1 MSASLESRPYA
12 MPQTARIAATRGVGL
27 AIVHADSGRLWVQR
41 DLGKRAQTGRDDGLL
56 SITFETQKVGE
67 DHRSNVLGALPEVV
81 DDEILPRVRD
91 RLHTTDGLVS
101 TDTLRFDHR
110 GKHIEYAVAVAVFNG
125 SEEPFSP
132 HVVEEAAPFGWLD
145 PQGFLGRD
153 DIRPLARHAV
163 GHLTDNGIL
172 AQKIAEFHDPDYPT
186 ELIIPK
192 GFEVAAFHER
202 REQTHDMIPGVLY
215 PIT

>member
-1 MSASLESRPYA
+1 MSASLESRSYTL
-12 MPQTARIAATRGVGL
+12 PQTDRTAATRGVGL

-41 DLGKRAQTGRDDGLL
+41 DLGKRAQTGRDAGLL
-56 SITFETQKVGE
+56 SITFETQKHGE
-67 DHRSNVLGALPEVV
+67 DHRNNVLGALPEVV
-81 DDEILPRVRD
+81 NDAILPTVRD

-101 TDTLRFDHR
+101 TDPLQFEHG
-110 GKHIEYAVAVAVFNG
+110 GKSIEYAMAVAVFNG
-125 SEEPFSP
+125 PEEPFSP

-163 GHLTDNGIL
+163 GYLTDNGIL
-172 AQKIAEFHDPDYPT
+172 GQKIAEFHDPDYPT
-186 ELIIPK
+186 ALVIPK

-202 REQTHDMIPGVLY
+202 REKTHDMIPGVLY
-215 PIT
+215 PVT